1 MKQVALR
8 TLLLLAVVLA
18 ACAAPAADTPAGEAA
33 AAGEETTFAL
43 SGAFALYPMMVRFA
57 EEYQT
62 THPGVNFDITG
73 GGAGKGVSDVLAG
86 ATDLGMVSRELNEDE
101 IAQGAFPVAVTR
113 DAVFFVVN
121 AQNPHIELILEKG
134 VTTEALGKVWLTGEY
149 TTWGDLLGEP
159 SITDEIHVYTRSD
172 SAGAAEMFS
181 KFIGGNAQEDLQGIG
196 VDADPGLLQ
205 AVLNDPLGVGYNNLG
220 YIYSLATGGVVE
232 GAVVP
237 PIDINTN
244 GVIEEHEYLET
255 RSEAVEAILSGD
267 YPSPPARL
275 LYLVS
280 RGKPTGPV
288 LDLLLWILQDGQ
300 AFVAEAGYVPMTEA
314 ELQSEIDNLR

>member
-1 MKQVALR
+1 MKQTSLR
-8 TLLLLAVVLA
+8 LLLLLALLLV
-18 ACAAPAADTPAGEAA
+18 ACGGPAGEAE
-33 AAGEETTFAL
+33 GEETTFAL

-57 EEYQT
+57 EEYQA

-86 ATDLGMVSRELNEDE
+86 ATDLGMVSRELNPDE
-101 IAQGAFPVAVTR
+101 IAQGAFPIAVTR

-121 AQNPHIELILEKG
+121 AQNPYIDIILEKG
-134 VTTEALGKVWLTGEY
+134 VTTEALGKVWITGEY
-149 TTWGDLLGEP
+149 TTWGELLDEP
-159 SITDEIHVYTRSD
+159 SITEEIHVYTRSD

-181 KFIGGNAQEDLQGIG
+181 KFIGGEAQEDLLGIG
-196 VDADPGLLQ
+196 VDSDPGLLQ
-205 AVLNDPLGVGYNNLG
+205 AVLADPLGVGFNNLG
-220 YIYSLATGGVVE
+220 YIYSLATDHVVE

-237 PIDINTN
+237 PIDINHN
-244 GVIEEHEYLET
+244 GAIEEHEFLET
-255 RSEAVEAILSGD
+255 RSEAVAAILSGD

-280 RGKPTGPV
+280 RGKPSGAI

-300 AFVAEAGYVPMTEA
+300 AFVPEAGYVPLTEA
-314 ELQSEIDNLR
+314 ELQAEIDKLR